1 MLFFKIESWGVKGRF
16 PPTMK
21 PLLAQVA
28 LKAIRLNEY
37 DDNFFN
43 LMPRLFPYNRFT
55 MSVRSSSSFFR
66 SSLADH
72 AAVEIDQ
79 AHGVSRSHCTTDGT
93 ARGAPGGVGEHG
105 GGRVPESARR
115 VGKERR
121 CLGCA
126 LIISSAL
133 IGY

>member
-16 PPTMK
+16 PPAMK

-55 MSVRSSSSFFR
+55 MSVRPSFSFFPF
-66 SSLADH
+66 
-72 AAVEIDQ
+72 IF
-79 AHGVSRSHCTTDGT
+79 G
-93 ARGAPGGVGEHG
+93 
-105 GGRVPESARR
+105 
-115 VGKERR
+115 
-121 CLGCA
+121 
-126 LIISSAL
+126 
-133 IGY
+133 